1 MNNTYR
7 IITFLL
13 VVSIVACTSTQST
26 IIGGNDEDKDI
37 GLGGTG
43 LLAKSGDSGLGGT
56 GILGE
61 ITGFG
66 SIFVNGIEVDY
77 DSDTAFSVDGK
88 VAEYQELEI
97 GDVVEI
103 LTTDANDYT
112 QAQIINLRHEVIGK
126 VDSVESET
134 LSFIV
139 RGQNIVQVDK
149 KSLPEV
155 GATVAVSGFR
165 VNENTIASTR
175 VTSADTKQTLLRTQ
189 TVLPFKQKTTHWL
202 VQTYVQNNKAVFQLG
217 GDTHVLST
225 KDKIG
230 VSAKGRL
237 GTSVLLLQKPMSGQL
252 KLKRVIE
259 QKEMPRGVTPIQ
271 WNKGGRSY
279 NPMWKGTGTGS
290 WPGAG
295 RGSMGSSGSSGSSS
309 GGGGGGGR

>member
-1 MNNTYR
+1 MNNAYR
-7 IITFLL
+7 IIIFLL
-13 VVSIVACTSTQST
+13 LVSVAACTSTQST

-43 LLAKSGDSGLGGT
+43 LLAKNGDSGLGGT
-56 GILGE
+56 GVLGE

-88 VAEYQELEI
+88 VAEYQELEM

-112 QAQIINLRHEVIGK
+112 QAQVINLRHEVIGK

-134 LSFIV
+134 LSFTV
-139 RGQNIVQVDK
+139 RGQNIVQVEK
-149 KSLPEV
+149 ESLPEV

-165 VNENTIASTR
+165 INENTIASTR
-175 VTSADTKQTLLRTQ
+175 VTSADAKQTLLRTQ

-217 GDTHVLST
+217 DDTHVLST
-225 KDKIG
+225 KDKIDA
-230 VSAKGRL
+230 SAKGRL

-271 WNKGGRSY
+271 WNKGGRSS
-279 NPMWKGTGTGS
+279 NPMWKGTGTDS
-290 WPGAG
+290 WPGAR
-295 RGSMGSSGSSGSSS
+295 RGSMGSSS

>member
-1 MNNTYR
+1 MNNAYR
-7 IITFLL
+7 IIIFLL
-13 VVSIVACTSTQST
+13 VISIAACTSTQST
-26 IIGGNDEDKDI
+26 IIGGYDEDEDI

-56 GILGE
+56 GIVGE

-88 VAEYQELEI
+88 AAEYQELEM

-112 QAQIINLRHEVIGK
+112 QAQVINLRHEVIGK
-126 VDSVESET
+126 VDSVH
-134 LSFIV
+134 
-139 RGQNIVQVDK
+139 VQVEK
-149 KSLPEV
+149 ESLPEV

-165 VNENTIASTR
+165 INENTIASTR
-175 VTSADTKQTLLRTQ
+175 VTSADAKQTLLRTQ
-189 TVLPFKQKTTHWL
+189 TLLPFNQKTTQWL
-202 VQTYVQNNKAVFQLG
+202 VQTYVQNNKAVFQLTG
-217 GDTHVLST
+217 NTHVLSV

-230 VSAKGRL
+230 ASTKGRL
-237 GTSVLLLQKPMSGQL
+237 GTSVLLLQKPTLGQL

-259 QKEMPRGVTPIQ
+259 QKKMPRGVTPIQ
-271 WNKGGRSY
+271 WNKGGRSS
-279 NPMWKGTGTGS
+279 NPMWKGTGTNS

-295 RGSMGSSGSSGSSS
+295 HGFWGFSS
-309 GGGGGGGR
+309 GGGGGGGGGGR

>member
-1 MNNTYR
+1 MNKIYR
-7 IITFLL
+7 ILIFLL
-13 VVSIVACTSTQST
+13 VVSIAACTSTQST
-26 IIGGNDEDKDI
+26 IIGGNDEDQDI

-43 LLAKSGDSGLGGT
+43 MLAKSGDSGLGGT

-77 DSDTAFSVDGK
+77 DSDTTFTVDGK
-88 VAEYQELEI
+88 AAGYQELEI

-103 LTTDANDYT
+103 LTTDTNDYT
-112 QAQIINLRHEVIGK
+112 QAQIINLRHEVIGQ

-134 LSFIV
+134 LSFTV
-139 RGQNIVQVDK
+139 RGQNIVQVDRE
-149 KSLPEV
+149 SLPEV

-175 VTSADTKQTLLRTQ
+175 VTSADAKQTLLRTQ
-189 TVLPFKQKTTHWL
+189 TVLPFKQKTATWL
-202 VQTYVQNNKAVFQLG
+202 VQTFVNDNKAVFQLG
-217 GDTHVLST
+217 DETHVVST

-230 VSAKGRL
+230 ASAKGRS

-271 WNKGGRSY
+271 LNTGRMPSSIMRNGVGTNSLPGVGRS
-279 NPMWKGTGTGS
+279 S
-290 WPGAG
+290 V
-295 RGSMGSSGSSGSSS
+295 GSSS
-309 GGGGGGGR
+309 GAGGGR

>member
-1 MNNTYR
+1 MNSAYR
-7 IITFLL
+7 ILIFLL
-13 VVSIVACTSTQST
+13 VVSIAACTSTQST
-26 IIGGNDEDKDI
+26 IIGGNDEDQDI

-43 LLAKSGDSGLGGT
+43 MLAQSGDSGLGGT

-77 DSDTAFSVDGK
+77 DSNTAFTVDGK
-88 VAEYQELEI
+88 AAGYQELEI

-103 LTTDANDYT
+103 LTTDTNDYT
-112 QAQIINLRHEVIGK
+112 QAQIINLRHEVVGK

-134 LSFIV
+134 LSFTV
-139 RGQNIVQVDK
+139 RGQNIVQVGK
-149 KSLPEV
+149 ESLPEV

-175 VTSADTKQTLLRTQ
+175 VTSAEAKQTLLRTQ
-189 TVLPFKQKTTHWL
+189 TILPFKQKTTTWL
-202 VQTYVQNNKAVFQLG
+202 VQTFVKDNKAVFQLG
-217 GDTHVLST
+217 DEKHVLST
-225 KDKIG
+225 KDKIRA
-230 VSAKGRL
+230 SAKDRS

-259 QKEMPRGVTPIQ
+259 QKEMPRGVTPLQ
-271 WNKGGRSY
+271 WNEGGGSS

-290 WPGAG
+290 LPGAG
-295 RGSMGSSGSSGSSS
+295 RGSMGSSS
-309 GGGGGGGR
+309 GGGGGR

>member
-1 MNNTYR
+1 MNKVYR
-7 IITFLL
+7 ILIFLL
-13 VVSIVACTSTQST
+13 VVSIAACTSTQST
-26 IIGGNDEDKDI
+26 IIGGNDEDQDI

-43 LLAKSGDSGLGGT
+43 VLAKSGDSGLGGT

-77 DSDTAFSVDGK
+77 DSDTTFTVDGK
-88 VAEYQELEI
+88 AAGYQELEI

-103 LTTDANDYT
+103 LTTDTNDYT
-112 QAQIINLRHEVIGK
+112 QAQIINLRHEVIGQ

-134 LSFIV
+134 LSFTV
-139 RGQNIVQVDK
+139 RGQNIVQVDRE
-149 KSLPEV
+149 SLPEV

-175 VTSADTKQTLLRTQ
+175 VTSADAKQTLLRTQ
-189 TVLPFKQKTTHWL
+189 TVLPFKQKTATWL
-202 VQTYVQNNKAVFQLG
+202 VQTFVNDNKAVFQLG
-217 GDTHVLST
+217 DETHVVST

-230 VSAKGRL
+230 ASAKDRS

-271 WNKGGRSY
+271 LNTGRMPSSIMRNGVGKNSLPGVGRS
-279 NPMWKGTGTGS
+279 S
-290 WPGAG
+290 V
-295 RGSMGSSGSSGSSS
+295 GSSS
-309 GGGGGGGR
+309 GGGGGR

>member
-1 MNNTYR
+1 MNNAYR
-7 IITFLL
+7 IIIFLL
-13 VVSIVACTSTQST
+13 VVSIAACASTQST
-26 IIGGNDEDKDI
+26 IIGGNDEDQDI

-134 LSFIV
+134 LSFTV

-149 KSLPEV
+149 ESLPEV
-155 GATVAVSGFR
+155 GVTVAVSGFR
-165 VNENTIASTR
+165 INENTIASTR

-189 TVLPFKQKTTHWL
+189 TVLPFKQETAQWL
-202 VQTYVQNNKAVFQLG
+202 VQTYVQNNNAVFQLG
-217 GDTHVLST
+217 DDTHVLST

-230 VSAKGRL
+230 ASAKGRL
-237 GTSVLLLQKPMSGQL
+237 GTSVLLLQKPISGQL

-259 QKEMPRGVTPIQ
+259 QKEMPPGVTP
-271 WNKGGRSY
+271 NKGGRSY
-279 NPMWKGTGTGS
+279 SPLWKGTGTDS

-295 RGSMGSSGSSGSSS
+295 QGSMGSSS